1 VRHTFRSHLSMLGA
15 PARAIHE
22 LAGHAYPTMTQ
33 RYLHLSP
40 AAFDAKIRLLERP
53 GANQKF
59 GDGLEAGS

>member
-1 VRHTFRSHLSMLGA
+1 MLGA
-15 PARAIHE
+15 PARATQE
-22 LAGHAYPTMTQ
+22 LAGHAYLTMRQ